1 MSAVNF
7 EMISKLSLVDN
18 DFGNES
24 SLIIPSALNGM
35 ILWLYL
41 RLLIGAGVLVL
52 QVTCLAY
59 WKF

>member
-1 MSAVNF
+1 MSTVNF

-24 SLIIPSALNGM
+24 SLIILSALNGM

-41 RLLIGAGVLVL
+41 RFLIGAGVLVL

-59 WKF
+59 